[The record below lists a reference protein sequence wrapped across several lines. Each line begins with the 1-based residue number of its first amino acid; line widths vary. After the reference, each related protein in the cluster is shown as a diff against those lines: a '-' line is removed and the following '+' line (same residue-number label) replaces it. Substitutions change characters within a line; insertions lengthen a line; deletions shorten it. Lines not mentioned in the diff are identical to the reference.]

1 MGLRPRAR
9 KARAWSSANN
19 NLNGPV
25 LKSSNAWGVGRGG
38 GDDEV
43 SRIQVIMIT
52 SPNTAM
58 GFLGLVSFLLT
69 YILERKKGLYRD
81 ILGAEELQPGT
92 SKEMTT
98 KATKLILKSVTFS
111 VQDSIDLRNKFF
123 LHIPSVIRLI

>member
-1 MGLRPRAR
+1 
-9 KARAWSSANN
+9 
-19 NLNGPV
+19 
-25 LKSSNAWGVGRGG
+25 
-38 GDDEV
+38 
-43 SRIQVIMIT
+43 MIT